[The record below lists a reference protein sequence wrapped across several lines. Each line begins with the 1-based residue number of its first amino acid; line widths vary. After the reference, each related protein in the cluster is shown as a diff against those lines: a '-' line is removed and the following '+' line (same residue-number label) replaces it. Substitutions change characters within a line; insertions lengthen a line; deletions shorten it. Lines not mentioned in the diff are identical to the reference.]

1 VHRNISALFCLLALA
16 GFGFADNL
24 LVNGDFEQPLEV
36 GWTDTVVGSTGLF
49 SFTRAD
55 TLGQP
60 TPGFAASVYK
70 TLASYASLSQ
80 TVDVPGVDLTL
91 QFDGKLEI
99 GGGSSTCWPVAAFY
113 IRYRDAAGRVSAT
126 PASTCTTS
134 TARGRTAIPAPDRHH
149 VAGRVDAVH
158 AQHRERAGQPA
169 RHSAVERGQGHV
181 RFVLVRQRHLRG
193 RLGGSFRR

>member
-1 VHRNISALFCLLALA
+1 MHRNISALFCLLALA
-16 GFGFADNL
+16 GFGSADNL

-113 IRYRDAAGRVSAT
+113 IRYRDAAGASLGNTCIYLHDQYCTWANSDTQHLIDITSPGVWTPFTLNIASELANLPGIPPSSVSKVT
-126 PASTCTTS
+126 F
-134 TARGRTAIPAPDRHH
+134 DL
-149 VAGRVDAVH
+149 
-158 AQHRERAGQPA
+158 
-169 RHSAVERGQGHV
+169 
-181 RFVLVRQRHLRG
+181 F
-193 RLGGSFRR
+193 SFDNGT